1 MEENQNQPQ
10 RAAVRHTR
18 RRSTMNLY
26 LTIAAAVLAA
36 IGSLLS
42 VNVFF
47 NLSPTG
53 LTINGAT
60 LYEPVQIQ
68 MVGGLLPGQNLI
80 RLNTEFVEKRLRENL
95 VYVDEVEVIKDYPDG
110 LVINIKEARAKAQIE
125 YGGGYCTVSSA
136 GRVLEVGQSERNK
149 KLPLISGFDL
159 VGPEDEHAYDN
170 ADDSLSDE
178 ERPKVYLPVLA
189 GMQAESSD
197 PQKGVIITQIFSEID
212 RLSFKK
218 IAKIDIADRTDI
230 KLIYDGRIIIE
241 LGSSVDLDI
250 KLAYMQAV
258 IEKLPEGYE
267 GTLRYNGIDRGI
279 SAIPKKAEVP
289 KSASTSRPDDSSSSA
304 DSMNSQ
310 DGTQWT
316 DPNAGNQDGT
326 NTWDNGYWDGGNNWD
341 NGGWDNGG
349 GWDGGN
355 AWDNGGWD
363 NGGGWDDGNYQEQT
377 WW

>member
-1 MEENQNQPQ
+1 
-10 RAAVRHTR
+10 
-18 RRSTMNLY
+18 MNLY

-326 NTWDNGYWDGGNNWD
+326 NTWDNGYWDGGNAWD

-355 AWDNGGWD
+355 NWDNGGWD
-363 NGGGWDDGNYQEQT
+363 NGDGWDDGNYQEQT